1 VALRG
6 PNNRLGLVARVDLTD
21 APTAARALARHMNND
36 GAHRVIVVT
45 YTPNQTAARAA
56 TDALTGE
63 LTGGQWFQGWQVA
76 TTGYRALYED
86 EPLRPLEEIT
96 ANAEA
101 VRMIVGGVA
110 LASSAAELLPQPA
123 SDDEQNDAVSEGD
136 GFSVVELS
144 GELLE
149 VGGHPGQFA
158 CGL

>member
-1 VALRG
+1 MAG
-6 PNNRLGLVARVDLTD
+6 
-21 APTAARALARHMNND
+21 RH
-36 GAHRVIVVT
+36 HRI
-45 YTPNQTAARAA
+45 P
-56 TDALTGE
+56 
-63 LTGGQWFQGWQVA
+63 
-76 TTGYRALYED
+76 ALYED